1 MTRAGMLEPIV
12 TAGARAFLA
21 ILAAACVI
29 GLGWGALGVFGDAF
43 DGIAT
48 GVGLAVIGAAMAA
61 GAALAYAGHGPAR
74 LLERIPPR
82 IFGAAV
88 FALALGSAI
97 WAHES
102 VHKGVP
108 EVPDELGYLHQA
120 RSFADGHLVAPSPP
134 APEFHYVS
142 WGTHDDGKWYAVF
155 PPGYGA
161 LLAIGEW
168 FGAPGLVN
176 PVLGALLALV
186 IWWLARELFG
196 GDTAAA
202 RAAALLHLGSWF
214 RLMNAGSF
222 MAHPAAALLAALA
235 VLGLWRGVIRR
246 DSGPRAAWWAAGGGA
261 ALAALAATRQ
271 LDAAIVAVALAPA
284 IAWAL
289 AREWVTPSGPREWVT
304 PSGPGARRWVTP
316 ARRWVTPARR
326 LGLAVA
332 CAAPIFAGYLAYNHA
347 VTGDALLP
355 PQQRYMQLKERRG
368 DCFRL
373 GFGPG
378 VGECP
383 ITQGTNFGRD
393 GFQPKHAVANTRK
406 RLDAWTRWSFGWAPL
421 ALLPVLGLVGGA
433 VRGGAAARRR
443 ALGGAVFVATVAGYA
458 LFFYHGVAY
467 GARFYYVA
475 FPFAALLGAAAFADV
490 GALVSRFGAAR
501 ARTAA
506 AAVSGALALG
516 VVATLVVAMRADRA
530 AVEKHCGRRPALA
543 DGALLGVLRAP
554 ELRDALVFVDSM
566 KIPAAVTAHPAAIAR
581 NRPLVVKDLGDAAN
595 AGLARVYPDRR
606 PVRLAGR
613 RVTPLSY
620 APDAPMR
627 HEGGALYPLERARG
641 GFGQRVPAPHVGNLA
656 LSGGAALR
664 FDVAGPGRFGFPV
677 WALAADAGD
686 MTLVLAFAHHRTGG
700 VISVHVDGVEVI
712 ASHDTSAPA
721 WAVVVREVPVQ
732 LTPGRHWV
740 DVVVPAGRK
749 GQVIFLD
756 YAELRPRRP

>member
-1 MTRAGMLEPIV
+1 V
-12 TAGARAFLA
+12 
-21 ILAAACVI
+21 
-29 GLGWGALGVFGDAF
+29 
-43 DGIAT
+43 
-48 GVGLAVIGAAMAA
+48 
-61 GAALAYAGHGPAR
+61 
-74 LLERIPPR
+74 
-82 IFGAAV
+82 
-88 FALALGSAI
+88 LALGSAI

-102 VHKGVP
+102 LHKGVP
-108 EVPDELGYLHQA
+108 EVPDEMGYLHQA
-120 RSFADGHLVAPSPP
+120 RTFADGHLVASSPP

-142 WGTHDDGKWYAVF
+142 WGTHDDGQWYAVF

-161 LLAIGEW
+161 LLAIGEL

-186 IWWLARELFG
+186 SWLLAREVFG

-222 MAHPAAALLAALA
+222 MAHPAAALFASLA

-246 DSGPRAAWWAAGGGA
+246 DGGPRAAWWAGGGGA
-261 ALAALAATRQ
+261 ALAYLGATRQ
-271 LDAAIVAVALAPA
+271 LDAVIVAAALAPA
-284 IAWAL
+284 LAWAL
-289 AREWVTPSGPREWVT
+289 ARAGLTPARPREWVI
-304 PSGPGARRWVTP
+304 
-316 ARRWVTPARR
+316 PARR
-326 LGLAVA
+326 LAIAVA
-332 CAAPIFAGYLAYNHA
+332 CAAPITAGYLAYNHA
-347 VTGDALLP
+347 LTGDALLP

-383 ITQGTNFGRD
+383 ITQNTSFGRD
-393 GFQPKHAVANTRK
+393 GFQPKHAVANTHK

-421 ALLPVLGLVGGA
+421 ALLPVIGLLGGA
-433 VRGGAAARRR
+433 VCGGAAARRR
-443 ALGGAVFVATVAGYA
+443 ALGGAVFVATVGGYG

-467 GARFYYVA
+467 GARFYFVA
-475 FPFAALLGAAAFADV
+475 FPFAGILGAAACADL
-490 GALVSRFGAAR
+490 GALLRRGERGDEEGVSLRAR
-501 ARTAA
+501 AFRAA
-506 AAVSGALALG
+506 GGALALG
-516 VVATLVVAMRADRA
+516 LVAVVLVAMRADRA
-530 AVEKHCGRRPALA
+530 AAEKHCGRRPALA

-554 ELRDALVFVDSM
+554 ELRNALVFVDSM
-566 KIPAAVTAHPAAIAR
+566 KIPAAVTAHPAEIDR
-581 NRPLVVKDLGDAAN
+581 NRPLVVKDLGDIAN
-595 AGLARVYPDRR
+595 AGFARIYPDRR

-613 RVTPLSY
+613 RVTPLAY

-656 LSGGAALR
+656 LSGGEALR
-664 FDVAGPGRFGFPV
+664 FDVTGPGRFGFPV

-686 MTLVLAFAHHRTGG
+686 MTLSLAFAHHPAGA
-700 VISVHVDGVEVI
+700 VVAVHVDGVELVS
-712 ASHDTSAPA
+712 AHDTAAPG
-721 WAVVVREVPVQ
+721 WSLVVRDVALR

-749 GQVIFLD
+749 GQVVFVD
-756 YAELRPRRP
+756 YAELRPRR

>member
-1 MTRAGMLEPIV
+1 MRAYMFERAV
-12 TAGARAFLA
+12 TIGARAFLA
-21 ILAAACVI
+21 LLAAACLL
-29 GLGWGALGVFGDAF
+29 GLGWGARGTFAAAFGS
-43 DGIAT
+43 IAT
-48 GVGLAVIGAAMAA
+48 VGGLAAIGASMLVGGTVAWL
-61 GAALAYAGHGPAR
+61 GREPAR
-74 LLERIPPR
+74 LLARIPAR
-82 IFGAAV
+82 AFAVAIFV
-88 FALALGSAI
+88 LALASAI

-102 VHKGVP
+102 LHKGVP
-108 EVPDELGYLHQA
+108 EVPDEMGYLHQA
-120 RSFADGHLVAPSPP
+120 RTFADGHLVAPSPP

-142 WGTHDDGKWYAVF
+142 WGTHDDGQWYAVF

-161 LLAIGEW
+161 LLAIGEL

-186 IWWLARELFG
+186 VWLLAREVFG

-222 MAHPAAALLAALA
+222 MAHPAAALFAALA

-246 DSGPRAAWWAAGGGA
+246 DAGPRAAWWAGGGGA
-261 ALAALAATRQ
+261 ALAYVGATRQ
-271 LDAAIVAVALAPA
+271 LDAVIIAVSLAPA

-289 AREWVTPSGPREWVT
+289 ARGWVTPSGARGWVT
-304 PSGPGARRWVTP
+304 PW
-316 ARRWVTPARR
+316 RR
-326 LGLAVA
+326 LAIAVA
-332 CAAPIFAGYLAYNHA
+332 CAAPLSAAYLAYNHA
-347 VTGDALLP
+347 LTGDAFLP

-383 ITQGTNFGRD
+383 ITQSTHFGRD

-421 ALLPVLGLVGGA
+421 ALLPVLGLVGGT

-443 ALGGAVFVATVAGYA
+443 ALAGAVFLATVLGYG

-467 GARFYYVA
+467 GARFYFVA
-475 FPFAALLGAAAFADV
+475 FPFACLLGAAACADL
-490 GALVSRFGAAR
+490 GALLRRIGGGEPAADGVPDAAAR
-501 ARTAA
+501 GGASRRQMRVI
-506 AAVSGALALG
+506 AAVSGALVLG
-516 VVATLVVAMRADRA
+516 LAAVVLVAMRADRA
-530 AVEKHCGRRPALA
+530 AVEKHSGKRPALA
-543 DGALLGVLRAP
+543 DGTLLRVLRSP

-566 KIPAAVTAHPAAIAR
+566 KIPAAVTAHPAEIGR

-606 PVRLAGR
+606 PMRLAGK

-656 LSGGAALR
+656 LSGGEALR
-664 FDVAGPGRFGFPV
+664 FDVDGPGRFGFPV

-686 MTLVLAFAHHRTGG
+686 MTLTLAFAHHPSGA
-700 VISVHVDGVEVI
+700 VVSVHVDGVEVV
-712 ASHDTSAPA
+712 AAHDTAAPA
-721 WAVVVREVPVQ
+721 WALVVRESDVR

-749 GQVIFLD
+749 GQIIFLD
-756 YAELRPRRP
+756 YAELRRRR